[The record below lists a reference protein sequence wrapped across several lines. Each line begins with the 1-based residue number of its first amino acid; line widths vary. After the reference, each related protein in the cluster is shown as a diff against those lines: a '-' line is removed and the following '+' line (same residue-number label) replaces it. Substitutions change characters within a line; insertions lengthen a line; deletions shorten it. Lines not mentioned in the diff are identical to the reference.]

1 MTELLNIAAL
11 WHDKPALADYCR
23 DKLRDPHYA
32 NWDKS
37 LLAFIVEWHDD
48 NDFVIVHTSGSTGPP
63 EPVKIKKKRL
73 INSARMTLNYLGL
86 REGDRALLCL
96 PCDYIAGKMMLVRS
110 LVGNLK
116 LTVIEPRG
124 NPLENLEGGFDF
136 AAMIPL
142 QVHNI
147 FNSPHGGKK
156 IEAIRKLLVGGGAI
170 PARLEECLKKL
181 NNEIFSTYG
190 MTETVSHIA
199 LRRLNGAERSS
210 YYTILPGVTIN
221 KDANDCLVIDA
232 PDIADSPVRT
242 RDIVR
247 IFHKNKFE
255 ALGRLDNVINSGG
268 IKYNPENIERK
279 LEEIISDRFIISSVP
294 DARLGDKIVLIIET
308 SDPRKYKSTDF
319 KNSVNGKLPVFERP
333 KDLFFLKHFPE
344 TGNSKIQ
351 RKKIT
356 DQAVTQQLIRERG
369 KN

>member
-1 MTELLNIAAL
+1 MTEIPNIATL

-23 DKLRDPHYA
+23 DKLRNPHYA
-32 NWDKS
+32 NGDKS
-37 LLAFIVEWHDD
+37 LLAFIVEWYDD

-110 LVGNLK
+110 LVGNLN
-116 LTVIEPRG
+116 LTAIEPRG
-124 NPLENLEGGFDF
+124 NPLENLDDGFDF
-136 AAMIPL
+136 SAMIPL

-147 FNSPHGGKK
+147 LNSPDGGKK
-156 IEAIRKLLVGGGAI
+156 IESIRKLIIGGGAI
-170 PARLEECLKKL
+170 PAPLEEKLKEL
-181 NNEIFSTYG
+181 NHEIFSTYG

-199 LRRLNGAERSS
+199 LRRLNGAERSP

-232 PDIADSPVRT
+232 PYIADGTVKT

-247 IFHKNKFE
+247 MIDKNKFE
-255 ALGRLDNVINSGG
+255 VLGRLDNVINSGG
-268 IKYNPENIERK
+268 IKHNPEAIEK
-279 LEEIISDRFIISSVP
+279 KIEDLIADRFIISSVP

-308 SDPRKYKSTDF
+308 SDPRKYESPDF
-319 KNSVNGKLPVFERP
+319 KNSVNRKLPVFERP
-333 KDLFFLKHFPE
+333 KDLFFMEHFPE

-356 DQAVTQQLIRERG
+356 DCS
-369 KN
+369 

>member
-1 MTELLNIAAL
+1 
-11 WHDKPALADYCR
+11 
-23 DKLRDPHYA
+23 
-32 NWDKS
+32 
-37 LLAFIVEWHDD
+37 
-48 NDFVIVHTSGSTGPP
+48 
-63 EPVKIKKKRL
+63 
-73 INSARMTLNYLGL
+73 
-86 REGDRALLCL
+86 
-96 PCDYIAGKMMLVRS
+96 
-110 LVGNLK
+110 
-116 LTVIEPRG
+116 
-124 NPLENLEGGFDF
+124 
-136 AAMIPL
+136 MIPL

-199 LRRLNGAERSS
+199 LRRLNGAERSP

-279 LEEIISDRFIISSVP
+279 LEEIISGRFIISSVP

-356 DQAVTQQLIRERG
+356 DRAVTQQLIRERG